1 VPKFQGQNFYDNKKI
16 VEQIKA
22 IAKGKG
28 CSLTQVALAW
38 VIAQGMI
45 PIPGTTKP
53 GRLEENF
60 ASRRVELTGE
70 EEREMRRILE
80 EVKPQGQRYNE
91 RAQAM
96 VGH

>member
-1 VPKFQGQNFYDNKKI
+1 
-16 VEQIKA
+16 
-22 IAKGKG
+22 
-28 CSLTQVALAW
+28 
-38 VIAQGMI
+38 MI

-60 ASRRVELTGE
+60 ASREVDLTE
-70 EEREMRRILE
+70 EEKDEMRKILDSL
-80 EVKPQGQRYNE
+80 KPEGNRYNE

>member
-1 VPKFQGQNFYDNKKI
+1 
-16 VEQIKA
+16 
-22 IAKGKG
+22 
-28 CSLTQVALAW
+28 
-38 VIAQGMI
+38 MI

-60 ASRRVELTGE
+60 ASRRVELTEGE
-70 EEREMRRILE
+70 KKEMRRILDS
-80 EVKPQGQRYNE
+80 VKPQGNRYSE